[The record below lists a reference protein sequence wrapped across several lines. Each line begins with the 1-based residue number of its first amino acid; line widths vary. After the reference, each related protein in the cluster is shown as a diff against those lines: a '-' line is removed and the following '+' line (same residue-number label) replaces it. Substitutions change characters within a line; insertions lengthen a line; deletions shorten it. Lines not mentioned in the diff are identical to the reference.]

1 MRHTAVILIAAS
13 ALPASGGAQDIASPP
28 TKEVAALF
36 AAFDVLEL
44 RLEAPLTS
52 VLRDRGERKPR
63 EATLS
68 YEDSLAGPVTLPVT
82 VRMYG
87 NFRAD
92 PDNCDFPPLRM
103 DLDSTQAASTVFA
116 GLDKLRLVSHCRDGE
131 PEYEQYVLR
140 EYLAYRI
147 YNLLT
152 DVSVRARLVRM
163 TYMDTERRRA
173 TLTRYAFFVEDYNDT
188 AARNGWHVLPV
199 KNVVPAQYDQG
210 QLSLFEVFQYL
221 IANTDWAV
229 VRGEPDA
236 EWCCHNAVPVGTW
249 AGPVMPLPFD
259 FDWSGIVNARYASP
273 SPRLRIPSVRVRRFW
288 GLCRPQ
294 EELEAVFPPFQYH
307 REAIYDL
314 YRDLPGLDQR
324 YLRETL
330 EYLDEFYE
338 VIGDPEAVH
347 EEMTRRCRG

>member
-1 MRHTAVILIAAS
+1 MVV
-13 ALPASGGAQDIASPP
+13 
-28 TKEVAALF
+28 VAALAPASAGAQEQAPDSGRR
-36 AAFDVLEL
+36 AAPLFVSQGILEL

-52 VLRDRGERKPR
+52 VLRDRGSRNPR

-68 YEDSLAGPVTLPVT
+68 YEDPASGPVALPVT

-103 DLDSTQAASTVFA
+103 DLDSTQATQTAFA
-116 GLDKLRLVSHCRDGE
+116 GLDKLRLVAHCRDGE

-152 DVSVRARLVRM
+152 EVSVRARLVHV
-163 TYMDTERRRA
+163 TYVDTERRRA

-188 AARNGWHVLPV
+188 AARNGWQVLPV
-199 KNVVPAQYDQG
+199 KNVAPTQYDQQ

-229 VRGEPDA
+229 VAGEPGAD
-236 EWCCHNAVPVGTW
+236 WCCHNAVPVGTW
-249 AGPVMPLPFD
+249 AGPVLPLPFD

-273 SPRLRIPSVRVRRFW
+273 SSRLRIPSVRVRRFW

-294 EELEAVFPPFQYH
+294 DELEAVFPLFEDR

-314 YRDLPGLDQR
+314 FRNQDGLDSR

-330 EYLDEFYE
+330 EYLDEFYA
-338 VIGDPEAVH
+338 VLGDSEAVNK
-347 EEMTRRCRG
+347 EMTRRCRG